1 MEDKDFAQLRTTPE
15 FHQLIVAQHL
25 D

>member
-1 MEDKDFAQLRTTPE
+1 MEDKEFTQLRTTPE